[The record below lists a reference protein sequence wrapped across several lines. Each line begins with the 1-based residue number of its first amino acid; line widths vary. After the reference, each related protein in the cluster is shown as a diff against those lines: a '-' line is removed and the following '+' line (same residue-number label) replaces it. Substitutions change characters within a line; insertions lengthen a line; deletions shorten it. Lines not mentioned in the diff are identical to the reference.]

1 MNKSAYK
8 TITVT
13 NETYQLIDLAARKQ
27 ALPKTQIIN
36 LAVNQFFESEIMGKP
51 KKADSGEEKKENI
64 FARFRREDK
73 EFLEKHPHLKE
84 FKLNPKEFLYAID
97 HGPMDYGDEFNFGN
111 KTK

>member
-36 LAVNQFFESEIMGKP
+36 LAVNQFFEEEVMGKP
-51 KKADSGEEKKENI
+51 KNAEKGVVKKENI

-73 EFLEKHPHLKE
+73 EFLKLHPE
-84 FKLNPKEFLYAID
+84 AKLSAADAKKLLDEID
-97 HGPMDYGDEFNFGN
+97 HGYMDYGDEFNFV
-111 KTK
+111 KVK